1 MSDWIDE
8 ALAQRRAA
16 GLVRVRRAVLAQAGG
31 RVRLAGRWLVNFAS
45 NDYLALAT
53 DPRLARAAAR
63 AARRYGTGATASP
76 LIVGWSKPMRA
87 LERALADWEQCPR
100 ALCFASG
107 FAANLGVVTA
117 LAGRGDVIFSDEL
130 NHASLIDGCRLSR
143 ASVQIYRHADANHL
157 ADLLAQHAAGA
168 RRLLIVSDSVFSM
181 DGDLAPVPA
190 LAELA
195 QRYGAML
202 VLDEAHATGILGAQ
216 GSGLAELH
224 RDSLSPLGER
234 FVKVG
239 TLSKALG
246 SQGGYVCASKQVVRY
261 LLNTARPYIYSTG
274 LAPPVAAARPLR
286 GGHRPLARGGGEP
299 RPGAGAGQGIA
310 DSLAGAG
317 LVSPGDGDAD
327 CADCRW
333 LDAAG
338 AAPVAPSGAGGAV
351 GAGDSPAHRPSGH
364 RALAGQLD
372 RRPHASRCVGVGRG
386 VGPPASP
393 PLGADPVTWRLADP
407 VKRPGACAAARMPR
421 RHQ

>member
-274 LAPPVAAARPLR
+274 LAPPVAAAARCAVGIARAPEAAASR
-286 GGHRPLARGGGEP
+286 GRVLALARELQTRLRARGWTVPATATQIVPIVVGSTP
-299 RPGAGAGQGIA
+299 RAL
-310 DSLAGAG
+310 DLSRRLARAG
-317 LVSPGDGDAD
+317 LLVPAIRPPTVPAGTARLRVSLTAAHTPAD
-327 CADCRW
+327 VLA
-333 LDAAG
+333 LVEAL
-338 AAPVAPSGAGGAV
+338 
-351 GAGDSPAHRPSGH
+351 GH
-364 RALAGQLD
+364 
-372 RRPHASRCVGVGRG
+372 
-386 VGPPASP
+386 PPA
-393 PLGADPVTWRLADP
+393 RLSEQTP
-407 VKRPGACAAARMPR
+407 
-421 RHQ
+421 

>member
-274 LAPPVAAARPLR
+274 LAPPVAAAARCAVGIARAPEAAASR
-286 GGHRPLARGGGEP
+286 GRVLALARELQTRLRARGWTVPATATQIVPIVVGSTP
-299 RPGAGAGQGIA
+299 RAL
-310 DSLAGAG
+310 DLSRRLARAG
-317 LVSPGDGDAD
+317 LLVPAIRPPTVPAGTARLRVSLTAAHTPAD
-327 CADCRW
+327 VLA
-333 LDAAG
+333 LVEALGHPPVNAPAAE
-338 AAPVAPSGAGGAV
+338 
-351 GAGDSPAHRPSGH
+351 
-364 RALAGQLD
+364 
-372 RRPHASRCVGVGRG
+372 
-386 VGPPASP
+386 
-393 PLGADPVTWRLADP
+393 
-407 VKRPGACAAARMPR
+407 
-421 RHQ
+421 

>member
-143 ASVQIYRHADANHL
+143 ANVQIYRHADANHL

-274 LAPPVAAARPLR
+274 LAPPVAAAARCAVGIARAPEAAASR
-286 GGHRPLARGGGEP
+286 GRVLALARELQTRLRARGWSVPATATQIVPIVVGSTP
-299 RPGAGAGQGIA
+299 RALHL
-310 DSLAGAG
+310 SRHLARAG
-317 LVSPGDGDAD
+317 LLVPAIRPPTVPAGTARLRVSLTAAHTPAD
-327 CADCRW
+327 VLA
-333 LDAAG
+333 LVEALGHPPVNAPAAE
-338 AAPVAPSGAGGAV
+338 
-351 GAGDSPAHRPSGH
+351 
-364 RALAGQLD
+364 
-372 RRPHASRCVGVGRG
+372 
-386 VGPPASP
+386 
-393 PLGADPVTWRLADP
+393 
-407 VKRPGACAAARMPR
+407 
-421 RHQ
+421 

>member
-181 DGDLAPVPA
+181 DGDLAPLPA

-274 LAPPVAAARPLR
+274 LAPPVAAA
-286 GGHRPLARGGGEP
+286 ARC
-299 RPGAGAGQGIA
+299 AVGIA
-310 DSLAGAG
+310 R
-317 LVSPGDGDAD
+317 SPEATASRG
-327 CADCRW
+327 RV
-333 LDAAG
+333 L
-338 AAPVAPSGAGGAV
+338 
-351 GAGDSPAHRPSGH
+351 
-364 RALAGQLD
+364 ALAGELQTRLRARGWTVPATATQIVPIVVGSTPRALD
-372 RRPHASRCVGVGRG
+372 LSRHLARAGLLVPAIRPPTVPAGTARLRVSLTAAHTPADVLALVEALGH
-386 VGPPASP
+386 PPVNAP
-393 PLGADPVTWRLADP
+393 
-407 VKRPGACAAARMPR
+407 AAE
-421 RHQ
+421 

>member
-224 RDSLSPLGER
+224 RDSLLPLGER

-274 LAPPVAAARPLR
+274 LAPPVAAAARCAVGIARAPEAAASR
-286 GGHRPLARGGGEP
+286 GRVLALARELQTRLRARGWTVPATATQIVPIVVGSTP
-299 RPGAGAGQGIA
+299 RAL
-310 DSLAGAG
+310 DLSRRLARAG
-317 LVSPGDGDAD
+317 LLVPAIRPPTVPAGTARLRVSLTAAHTPAD
-327 CADCRW
+327 VLA
-333 LDAAG
+333 LVEALGHPPVNAPAAE
-338 AAPVAPSGAGGAV
+338 
-351 GAGDSPAHRPSGH
+351 
-364 RALAGQLD
+364 
-372 RRPHASRCVGVGRG
+372 
-386 VGPPASP
+386 
-393 PLGADPVTWRLADP
+393 
-407 VKRPGACAAARMPR
+407 
-421 RHQ
+421 

>member
-157 ADLLAQHAAGA
+157 ADLLTQHAAGA

-274 LAPPVAAARPLR
+274 LAPPVAAAARCAVGIARAPEAAASR
-286 GGHRPLARGGGEP
+286 GRVLALARELQTRLRARGWSVPATATQIVPIVVGSTP
-299 RPGAGAGQGIA
+299 RALHL
-310 DSLAGAG
+310 SRRLARAG
-317 LVSPGDGDAD
+317 LLVPAIRPPTVPAGTARLRVSLTAAHTPAD
-327 CADCRW
+327 VLA
-333 LDAAG
+333 LVEALGHPPVNAPAAE
-338 AAPVAPSGAGGAV
+338 
-351 GAGDSPAHRPSGH
+351 
-364 RALAGQLD
+364 
-372 RRPHASRCVGVGRG
+372 
-386 VGPPASP
+386 
-393 PLGADPVTWRLADP
+393 
-407 VKRPGACAAARMPR
+407 
-421 RHQ
+421 